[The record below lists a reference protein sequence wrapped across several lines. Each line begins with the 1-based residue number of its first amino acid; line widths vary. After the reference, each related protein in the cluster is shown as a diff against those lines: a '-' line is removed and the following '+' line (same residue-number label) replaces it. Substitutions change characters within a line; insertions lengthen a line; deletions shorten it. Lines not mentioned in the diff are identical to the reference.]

1 MGTLTDLNLLYDSF
15 RVSMRGSSWKEEPQR
30 FEIDLLSELVNLKQ
44 ALEQRKYQTSPGTE
58 FTLNERG
65 KIRHI
70 HGARMR
76 DRVVR
81 HALCDGI
88 LHDAL
93 VPYLIY
99 NNGASQ
105 KGKGITFARKM
116 FERDLHSFYLKYRS
130 NDGYIGFVDISKYY
144 DNIRHDKIRELVYP
158 KIEEEARWLLD
169 EILKQFEVDV
179 SYMTDEEYASCMDR
193 KFNSVEY
200 YERIPTEARTGEK
213 FMPKSVDIGD
223 QVSQDIG
230 IYFPTRVDNCAKIV
244 HGCRWYGRYM
254 DDIYIIGKDRD
265 ELRDIISDMISEAKA
280 LGMFI
285 NERKTRIVR
294 LSDSYKYLQIR
305 YSLSKTGKVI
315 KRINPKSVTRERRRI
330 KKYAAMVQDGRMK
343 AEDAENACKSWM
355 GDYYKI
361 MSKQQIKNMKALYRA
376 LFGKE
381 LTWKPRSNLRMAQR
395 SPRK

>member
-1 MGTLTDLNLLYDSF
+1 
-15 RVSMRGSSWKEEPQR
+15 
-30 FEIDLLSELVNLKQ
+30 
-44 ALEQRKYQTSPGTE
+44 
-58 FTLNERG
+58 
-65 KIRHI
+65 
-70 HGARMR
+70 
-76 DRVVR
+76 
-81 HALCDGI
+81 
-88 LHDAL
+88 
-93 VPYLIY
+93 
-99 NNGASQ
+99 
-105 KGKGITFARKM
+105 
-116 FERDLHSFYLKYRS
+116 
-130 NDGYIGFVDISKYY
+130 
-144 DNIRHDKIRELVYP
+144 
-158 KIEEEARWLLD
+158 
-169 EILKQFEVDV
+169 
-179 SYMTDEEYASCMDR
+179 
-193 KFNSVEY
+193 
-200 YERIPTEARTGEK
+200 
-213 FMPKSVDIGD
+213 
-223 QVSQDIG
+223 
-230 IYFPTRVDNCAKIV
+230 
-244 HGCRWYGRYM
+244 M

-265 ELRDIISDMISEAKA
+265 ELRDIITDMISEANA